1 MNLSR
6 AIESV
11 RKAFSSRPEIKVNRT
26 VDSVKGLINV
36 DDAQSRHLIQS
47 IELEESEPPKLLSA
61 LVFTICG
68 FATAALFWAG
78 ITQVKET
85 AMAQGKIIPKTE
97 IQAIQHLEGGIIS
110 EIHVREGDIV
120 QAGDLLLKMSPTVTQ
135 SRLEQLKERQAA
147 TLLEMERYRAI
158 AGNREPD
165 FDDIVTGYN
174 GLKENQEAIFT
185 NQRDAAQRERDVL
198 QRQLDQELSEEK
210 RLESKSKSLD
220 GELKLLQDELATQT
234 ELFEK
239 GLSTRLSFLNSQ
251 RQESQVR
258 GSLDETLELLNAV
271 RSSISEAEER
281 IREIDS
287 SSKSDALSRVGELR
301 KELGEVKQQLE
312 GMQYLANRLEIASP
326 VDGIVQAMT
335 VKAVNA
341 VAQPGETLLEIV
353 PIDEELMIEAR
364 IDPSDIGHVQL
375 GQPVDIKLSSFDF
388 VLYGSIPGVLERL
401 SATTFQ
407 TPEGEQYYR
416 ALIKPERLYVGSN
429 PEMNR
434 LLPGMMV
441 QASVN
446 VGEKSILAYLLKP
459 LYRGFSQAF
468 RER

>member
-1 MNLSR
+1 MKVDKEKPTGKTSPGSSAKQRLDDTV
-6 AIESV
+6 ESM
-11 RKAFSSRPEIKVNRT
+11 KNFVNI
-26 VDSVKGLINV
+26 DE
-36 DDAQSRHLIQS
+36 AQSRHLIQS
-47 IELEESEPPKLLSA
+47 IELEESEPPKLASA
-61 LVFTICG
+61 LVYTICG
-68 FATAALFWAG
+68 LASAALIWAA

-85 AMAQGKIIPKTE
+85 AIAEGKVIPKAE
-97 IQAIQHLEGGIIS
+97 IQAIQHLEGGIVS

-135 SRLEQLKERQAA
+135 SRLDQLQERQASI
-147 TLLEMERYRAI
+147 LLEMERFRAI
-158 AGNREPD
+158 ASDREPA

-174 GLKENQEAIFT
+174 GLKENQAAIFT
-185 NQRDAAQRERDVL
+185 NQRDASRRERDVL

-210 RLESKSKSLD
+210 RLEAKVKSLQVD
-220 GELKLLQDELATQT
+220 LELLQDELATQT

-258 GSLDETLELLNAV
+258 GSIDETMELLNAV
-271 RSSISEAEER
+271 QSSIAEARER
-281 IREIDS
+281 IGEIDS
-287 SSKSDALSRVGELR
+287 SGRSDALSRVGELR
-301 KELGEVKQQLE
+301 SELSEVRQQLE
-312 GMQYLANRLEIASP
+312 GMQYLANRLEISSP

-335 VKAVNA
+335 LKAVNA

-353 PIDEELMIEAR
+353 PIDDELMIEAR
-364 IDPSDIGHVQL
+364 INPADIGHVQL
-375 GQPVDIKLSSFDF
+375 GQDVDIKLSSFDF
-388 VLYGSIPGVLERL
+388 VIYGSVPGVLERL

-416 ALIKPERLYVGSN
+416 ALIKPERMYVGPN
-429 PEMNR
+429 PGMNR
-434 LLPGMMV
+434 LLPGMVV

>member
-1 MNLSR
+1 MKVDKEKQTGTTPSGSNAKKKLDETV
-6 AIESV
+6 ESM
-11 RKAFSSRPEIKVNRT
+11 KNFVNI
-26 VDSVKGLINV
+26 DE
-36 DDAQSRHLIQS
+36 AQSRHLIQS
-47 IELEESEPPKLLSA
+47 IELEESEPPKLASA
-61 LVFTICG
+61 LVYTICG
-68 FATAALFWAG
+68 LASAAIIWAA

-85 AMAQGKIIPKTE
+85 AVAEGKVIPKTE
-97 IQAIQHLEGGIIS
+97 IQAIQHLEGGIVS

-135 SRLEQLKERQAA
+135 SRLDQLQERQASI
-147 TLLEMERYRAI
+147 LLEMERFRAI
-158 AGNREPD
+158 ASDREPA

-174 GLKENQEAIFT
+174 GLKENQAAIFI
-185 NQRDAAQRERDVL
+185 NQREASRRERDVL

-210 RLESKSKSLD
+210 RLEAKVKSLQVD
-220 GELKLLQDELATQT
+220 LKLLQDELATQT

-258 GSLDETLELLNAV
+258 GSIDETLELLNAV
-271 RSSISEAEER
+271 KSSIAEAQER
-281 IREIDS
+281 IGEIDS
-287 SSKSDALSRVGELR
+287 SGRSDALSRVGELR
-301 KELGEVKQQLE
+301 AELGEVQQQLE
-312 GMQYLANRLEIASP
+312 GMQYLANRLEISSP

-335 VKAVNA
+335 LKAVNA

-353 PIDEELMIEAR
+353 PIDDELLIEAR
-364 IDPSDIGHVQL
+364 INPADIGHVQL
-375 GQPVDIKLSSFDF
+375 GQDVDIKLSSFDF
-388 VLYGSIPGVLERL
+388 VIYGSVPGVLERL

-416 ALIKPERLYVGSN
+416 ALIKPERMYVGPN
-429 PEMNR
+429 PEMNQ
-434 LLPGMMV
+434 LLPGMV
-441 QASVN
+441 VSASVN

>member
-1 MNLSR
+1 MALNE
-6 AIESV
+6 AIDFV
-11 RKAFSSRPEIKVNRT
+11 KRVFSSKPELRPDAKLNR
-26 VDSVKGLINV
+26 VKNIINV

-47 IELEESEPPKLLSA
+47 IELEESEPPKLMSA
-61 LVFTICG
+61 LVYTICG
-68 FATAALFWAG
+68 LAFAALIWAG

-85 AMAQGKIIPKTE
+85 AIAEGKIIPKTE

-135 SRLEQLKERQAA
+135 SRLDQLKEREA
-147 TLLEMERYRAI
+147 TILLEMERYRAI
-158 AGNREPD
+158 AADREPA
-165 FDDIVTGYN
+165 FDDVVTGYN
-174 GLKENQEAIFT
+174 GLKENQAAIFT
-185 NQRDAAQRERDVL
+185 NQRDASRRERDVL

-210 RLESKSKSLD
+210 RLEAKVKSLEVD
-220 GELKLLQDELATQT
+220 LKLLQEELATQT

-258 GSLDETLELLNAV
+258 GSIDETLELLNAV
-271 RSSISEAEER
+271 RSSIAEAQER

-287 SSKSDALSRVGELR
+287 SGRSDALSQVGELR
-301 KELGEVKQQLE
+301 AELSEVKQKLE
-312 GMQYLANRLEIASP
+312 GMQYLANRLEISSP

-341 VAQPGETLLEIV
+341 VAQPGETMLEIV
-353 PIDEELMIEAR
+353 PIDKELMVEAR
-364 IDPSDIGHVQL
+364 INPADIGHVQL
-375 GQPVDIKLSSFDF
+375 GQDVDIKLSSFDF
-388 VLYGSIPGVLERL
+388 VIYGSVPGVLERL
-401 SATTFQ
+401 SATTYQ
-407 TPEGEQYYR
+407 TPEGQQYYR
-416 ALIKPERLYVGSN
+416 ALIKPQRMYVGPN
-429 PEMNR
+429 PEKNR
-434 LLPGMMV
+434 LLPGMV
-441 QASVN
+441 VSASVN